1 MLPKPLYSDPL
12 MKRITII
19 LFTLL
24 SFIQQ
29 AAAEHITGG
38 EIYYTFGGES
48 NGTFTYNVTLKLF
61 RNCGNVGAP
70 LDATASI
77 AVYELGTNR
86 LVQEIQQGLSSSREL
101 RLSAPGP
108 CISNAPE
115 VCYQVGFYNF
125 PVSVPASP
133 NGYIIVYQRC
143 CRINGINNVLASGN
157 IGATYTAVIPG
168 TNPVASGPTN
178 NSAKFEGVDTVI
190 VCAGYM
196 FTYNFGAVD
205 PDASD
210 ELRYSFCTAY
220 PGGGPSPGTGPNN
233 TSPSPPPPPPYTGV
247 SYNFPFN
254 SSQPLGPNVTID
266 PATGIITGR
275 APDQGIYVVTV
286 CVEEIRDGR
295 VIAVQ
300 RKDLQIKAS
309 GCDIAKPQLDPDI
322 RQCDGYS
329 YTFTQPNNP
338 LINSYYWDFG
348 DPGSG
353 ANNTSTQQS
362 PTHVFSAAGVY
373 TVKVVGNRG
382 QECSDSSIA
391 IVRVFP
397 GFFPA
402 FNNTGVCIQ
411 NPVHFAD
418 ATTTNFGVVDKWQ
431 WDFGDAGSADV
442 SDQKNLS
449 YQYQSAG
456 TKNVR
461 LIVGNSVGCLDT
473 LIKPLDIID
482 KPPITLAFKDTLI
495 CIPDAVQLQ
504 ASGTGNFTWTPLV
517 SISNPNT
524 ATPTVNPTATT
535 TYYVQLNQEGC
546 INNDSVQVR
555 VVSFVTIIPLA
566 DTTICLTDAIQLN
579 VVSDALQYQWTP
591 ANTLDDATIPNPV
604 ATPTGNTVYQVTG
617 FIGSCRA
624 STSIRVNT
632 VPYPVANA
640 GPDTTICY
648 NTPAQLHGSHDGSS
662 FNWSPATSLLNATT
676 LNPTA
681 YPART
686 QAYILSSFD
695 TRGCP
700 KPGRDTVLVTVLPKI
715 IPYAGNDTMVVVG
728 QPLQLHAQ
736 GGDSYL
742 WIPATGLSNPAIQ
755 NPIGIYGPETDSVRY
770 TVRVYNI
777 AGCYDSAFVK
787 VTVFKTQ
794 PTVFVPSAFTPNGDG
809 LNDVIRPIAVGIS
822 RINYF
827 RIYNRWGQMVFSTT
841 INGHG
846 WDGRI
851 GGTPQASNVYV
862 WMVSAVDYLGR
873 PVFLKGTTTLIR

>member
-12 MKRITII
+12 MKRIIII
-19 LFTLL
+19 LFSLL
-24 SFIQQ
+24 SLVQH

-38 EIYYTFGGES
+38 EIYYTFAGES
-48 NGTFTYNVTLKLF
+48 GGIYTYNITLKLF
-61 RNCGNVGAP
+61 RNCGNVGAA
-70 LDATASI
+70 LDDI
-77 AVYELGTNR
+77 APIAIYELGTNA
-86 LVQEIQQGLSSSREL
+86 LIAKVNQELSSSQEL
-101 RLSAPGP
+101 RLTKPGP
-108 CISNAPE
+108 CISNAPD

-125 PVSVPASP
+125 TIDLPASP

-143 CRINGINNVLASGN
+143 CRINGINNLLASGN

-168 TNPVASGPTN
+168 TNPVASGPYN

-205 PDASD
+205 PDATD

-220 PGGGPSPGTGPNN
+220 PGGGTAPGTGPNSSTPN
-233 TSPSPPPPPPYTGV
+233 PPPPPPYAGV
-247 SYNFPFN
+247 NYNFPFN
-254 SSQPLGPNVTID
+254 SSQPLGPDVTID
-266 PATGIITGR
+266 PATGIITGL
-275 APDQGIYVVTV
+275 APDQGIYVITV

-300 RKDLQIKAS
+300 RKDLQIKSS

-322 RQCDGYS
+322 RQCGSYS
-329 YTFTQPNNP
+329 LTFVQANNP

-348 DPGSG
+348 DPATG
-353 ANNTSTQQS
+353 ANNTSTLQS
-362 PTHVFSAAGVY
+362 PTHVFSVAGVY
-373 TVKVVGNRG
+373 TVKVVGNPG

-391 IVRVFP
+391 TVRVFP
-397 GFFPA
+397 GFFPDFSSIGA
-402 FNNTGVCIQ
+402 CIK
-411 NPVHFAD
+411 NPAQFTD
-418 ATTTNFGVVDKWQ
+418 RTTTNFGIVDKWQ
-431 WDFGDAGSADV
+431 WDFGDAGNADV
-442 SDQKNLS
+442 SDLQNPS
-449 YQYQSAG
+449 YLYQTPG
-456 TKNVR
+456 IKNVR
-461 LIVGNSVGCLDT
+461 LIVGNSMGCIDT
-473 LIKPLDIID
+473 LVKAVDIID
-482 KPPITLAFKDTLI
+482 KPPITLAFKDALI
-495 CIPDAVQLQ
+495 CIPDALQLQ
-504 ASGTGNFTWTPLV
+504 ASGTGNFTWTPLTD
-517 SISNPNT
+517 ISNPNT
-524 ATPTVNPTATT
+524 ATPTVNPTTTT
-535 TYYVQLNQEGC
+535 TYHVQLDREGC
-546 INNDSVQVR
+546 INTDSVKVR
-555 VVSFVTIIPLA
+555 VVSFVTIIPMA
-566 DTTICLTDAIQLN
+566 DTTICLTDNVQLN
-579 VVSDALQYQWTP
+579 ITSDALQYQWTP
-591 ANTLDDATIPNPV
+591 ANSLNDAAISNPI
-604 ATPTGNTVYQVTG
+604 ATPLGNTVYQVTG
-617 FIGSCRA
+617 RIGSCTA
-624 STSIRVNT
+624 SANIQVNT
-632 VPYPVANA
+632 VPYPIASA
-640 GPDTTICY
+640 GADTTICY
-648 NTPAQLHGSHDGSS
+648 NTPSQLHGSHDGSS
-662 FNWSPATSLLNATT
+662 FNWSPAASLLNANT

-681 YPART
+681 YPAYT
-686 QAYILSSFD
+686 QAYVLSSFD

-715 IPYAGNDTMVVVG
+715 IPYAGNDTMVVTG

-742 WIPATGLSNPAIQ
+742 WIPATGLSNPATQ

-777 AGCYDSAFVK
+777 AGCYDSASVK
-787 VTVFKTQ
+787 VTVFQTQ
-794 PTVFVPSAFTPNGDG
+794 PTVFVPTAFTPNGDG

-862 WMVSAVDYLGR
+862 WMVSAVDYAGR

>member
-1 MLPKPLYSDPL
+1 MHPKPLYSDPL
-12 MKRITII
+12 MKRIIIIFLTILYLI
-19 LFTLL
+19 P
-24 SFIQQ
+24 Q
-29 AAAEHITGG
+29 AKAEHITGG
-38 EIYYTFGGES
+38 EIYYTFMEESGGNYLYS
-48 NGTFTYNVTLKLF
+48 VTLKLF
-61 RNCGNVGAP
+61 RNCGSIGAP
-70 LDATASI
+70 LDETAAI

-86 LVQEIQQGLSSSREL
+86 LVKRVSQPLFTAREL
-101 RLSAPGP
+101 RLSTPGP

-115 VCYQVGFYNF
+115 VCYEVGFYNF
-125 PVSVPASP
+125 PVELPASP

-143 CRINGINNVLASGN
+143 CRINGINNIVASGN
-157 IGATYTAVIPG
+157 IGATYTAIIPG
-168 TNPVASGPTN
+168 TSQVLSGPRN
-178 NSAKFEGVDTVI
+178 NGAKFEGVDTVI
-190 VCAGYM
+190 VCAGYS

-210 ELRYSFCTAY
+210 VLRYSFCAAY
-220 PGGGPSPGTGPNN
+220 PGGGPSPGNGPNN
-233 TSPSPPPPPPYTGV
+233 TSPNPPPPPPYLGA

-254 SSQPLGPNVTID
+254 GTEPLGPNVTID
-266 PATGIITGR
+266 PNTGIISGR

-286 CVEEIRDGR
+286 CVEEIRDGKI
-295 VIAVQ
+295 IAVQ
-300 RKDLQIKAS
+300 RKDLQIKSS
-309 GCDIAKPQLDPDI
+309 GCDIAKPQLDPEI

-348 DPGSG
+348 DPVSG
-353 ANNTSTQQS
+353 ASNVSTQQS
-362 PTHVFSAAGVY
+362 PTHVFSSAGVY

-402 FNNTGVCIQ
+402 FNNAGVCIQ
-411 NPVHFAD
+411 NPVHFTD

-431 WDFGDAGSADV
+431 WDFGETGNGDV
-442 SDQKNLS
+442 SDQQSPFYL
-449 YQYQSAG
+449 YQSPG

-461 LIVGNSVGCLDT
+461 LIVGNSVGCIDT
-473 LIKPLDIID
+473 LIKPVDIID

-495 CIPDAVQLQ
+495 CVPDVLQLQ
-504 ASGTGNFTWTPLV
+504 ASGNGRFTWTPATN
-517 SISNPNT
+517 INNT
-524 ATPTVNPTATT
+524 NIATPTVNPTSTT
-535 TYYVQLNQEGC
+535 TYHVQLNREGC
-546 INNDSVQVR
+546 INTDSVKVR
-555 VVSFVTIIPLA
+555 VVTFVTITPLT
-566 DTTICLTDAIQLN
+566 DTTICLKDYVQLN
-579 VVSDALQYQWTP
+579 VISDALQYQWTP
-591 ANTLDDATIPNPV
+591 SNTLSNPSISNPI
-604 ATPTGNTVYQVTG
+604 ATPTSSTVYQVTG
-617 FIGSCRA
+617 RIGSCTA
-624 STSIRVNT
+624 STSIRINT
-632 VPYPVANA
+632 VPYPLANA

-648 NTPAQLHGSHDGSS
+648 NTPAQLRGFHDGSS
-662 FNWSPATSLLNATT
+662 FNWSPAASLLNATT

-700 KPGRDTVLVTVLPKI
+700 KPGRDTVLVTVLPRI
-715 IPYAGNDTMVVVG
+715 IPYTGNDTMVVVG
-728 QPLQLHAQ
+728 QPLQLNAQ

-755 NPIGIYGPETDSVRY
+755 NPIGIYGPETDSLRY
-770 TVRVYNI
+770 TVRVYNV
-777 AGCYDSAFVK
+777 AGCYDSASVK

-794 PTVFVPSAFTPNGDG
+794 PTVFVPTAFTPNGDG

-827 RIYNRWGQMVFSTT
+827 RIYNRWGQMVFNTT
-841 INGHG
+841 VNGHG

-873 PVFLKGTTTLIR
+873 PVFLKGTATLIR